1 MNSFLVI
8 EHGVTYR
15 FEETE
20 EGGYFAEVVGLP
32 GCMSEGDS
40 VDETLKNI
48 REALS
53 LCLEVAEDGEL
64 ELPEEFRKLL
74 VAAG

>member
-1 MNSFLVI
+1 VQSFLVI

-15 FEETE
+15 FEEVE
-20 EGGYFAEVVGLP
+20 EGGYFAEVIGLP
-32 GCMSEGDS
+32 QCITEGET

-48 REALS
+48 RDALS
-53 LCLEVAEDGEL
+53 LCLEAAEDGDID
-64 ELPEEFRKLL
+64 LPAEVRRLL

>member
-1 MNSFLVI
+1 MQSFLVI

-15 FEETE
+15 FEEVE
-20 EGGYFAEVVGLP
+20 EGGYFAEVIGLP
-32 GCMSEGDS
+32 QCITEGETM
-40 VDETLKNI
+40 DETLENI

-53 LCLEVAEDGEL
+53 LCLEAAGAGEID
-64 ELPEEFRKLL
+64 LPAEFRRLL

>member
-1 MNSFLVI
+1 MDSFLVI

-20 EGGYFAEVVGLP
+20 EGGYFAEVMGLP
-32 GCMSEGDS
+32 GCFTEGDS
-40 VDETLKNI
+40 VDETLANI
-48 REALS
+48 REALA
-53 LCLEVAEDGEL
+53 LYLEVAESGEI
-64 ELPEEFRKLL
+64 ELPQEFRRLL